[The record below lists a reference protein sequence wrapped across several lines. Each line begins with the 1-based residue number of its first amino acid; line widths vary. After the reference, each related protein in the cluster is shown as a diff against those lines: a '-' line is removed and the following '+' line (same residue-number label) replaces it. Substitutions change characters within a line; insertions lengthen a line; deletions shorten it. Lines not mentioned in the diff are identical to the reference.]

1 MSKHETPLTRRYW
14 KSIGG
19 TLIEEFLAVKPST
32 DHAKRLID
40 GVIIL
45 GEKTE
50 IRKAGEIALEGKDII
65 VVQAK
70 ASRLGMYL
78 LGQALFSL
86 ELLKL
91 KNPKSI
97 RTVAICTAGDSVL
110 EPLAKKYGIEVV
122 VYDKQSTD
130 QQTLQ
135 NFNQLSI

>member
-1 MSKHETPLTRRYW
+1 MNKMSKHETPLTRAYW
-14 KSIGG
+14 QGIGG
-19 TLIEEFLAVKPST
+19 TLIEEFLAVKASKVN
-32 DHAKRLID
+32 ARRLID

-50 IRKAGEIALEGKDII
+50 ILTTDEVSIEDKDI
-65 VVQAK
+65 VVIQAK

-91 KNPKSI
+91 HNPKSI

-110 EPLAKKYGIEVV
+110 ESLAHKYGIEVV
-122 VYDKQSTD
+122 VYDTQATA
-130 QQTLQ
+130 Q
-135 NFNQLSI
+135 